1 MSAPHAS
8 NFYFNEPLS
17 ERLNERQDSTA
28 SSVSN
33 KSVENPLLGR
43 NPQSLINATTITTT
57 TTRDAATT
65 TTVASHEANLRQRRR
80 PTTGVT
86 FLDDKEN
93 HNFPSNSKPVQQS
106 SGMMTPPP
114 LASVSLGTA
123 MEGTFGLGSSYM
135 PRTATYMGVRD
146 RICLPS
152 FSKIILVQLS
162 SSLLSFSSS
171 LFLYL
176 ADENCFFLQSATT
189 VEATTNAKSQ
199 QAASFPS
206 KERNLGS
213 SKSNCWVLVFGYATA
228 EQYQELLERF
238 SRHGH
243 VVDHCGLCQPG
254 LSNWIAIQYAN
265 ELEAKKALCHS
276 PVKLSNNIYCG
287 VKPLS
292 DDDAILLHNKNSVLL
307 DNGGD
312 LWGQGGSALD
322 TNGQDSF
329 AATQHRPPRALTE
342 NDILLSG
349 QDKPTNRDSN
359 ICNRLLRWI
368 LGIPQYD

>member
-1 MSAPHAS
+1 MSSAPHAS

-57 TTRDAATT
+57 TTRDAATA

-162 SSLLSFSSS
+162 SSLLSFSPS
-171 LFLYL
+171 LFLL
-176 ADENCFFLQSATT
+176 KIVSFF
-189 VEATTNAKSQ
+189 SQ
-199 QAASFPS
+199 QQLWKQPPTQRVNKQLVFLR
-206 KERNLGS
+206 RNGI
-213 SKSNCWVLVFGYATA
+213 WVLLKATVGFWCLA
-228 EQYQELLERF
+228 MRRPNNIKSCWNDFRGMVTWWIIVDCVNLVCQTGLRF
-238 SRHGH
+238 SM
-243 VVDHCGLCQPG
+243 QT
-254 LSNWIAIQYAN
+254 NWKQRKHFVIRQ
-265 ELEAKKALCHS
+265 
-276 PVKLSNNIYCG
+276 
-287 VKPLS
+287 
-292 DDDAILLHNKNSVLL
+292 
-307 DNGGD
+307 
-312 LWGQGGSALD
+312 
-322 TNGQDSF
+322 
-329 AATQHRPPRALTE
+329 
-342 NDILLSG
+342 
-349 QDKPTNRDSN
+349 
-359 ICNRLLRWI
+359 
-368 LGIPQYD
+368 